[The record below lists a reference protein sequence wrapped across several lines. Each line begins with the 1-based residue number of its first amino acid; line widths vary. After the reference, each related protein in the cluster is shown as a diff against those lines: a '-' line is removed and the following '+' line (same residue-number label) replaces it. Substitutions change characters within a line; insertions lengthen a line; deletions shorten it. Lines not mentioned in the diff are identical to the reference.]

1 MQRAAFGSTKWKCP
15 CLHMSSPS
23 SSLATWILH
32 VLGRQTFLHSHPEV
46 FSKGYHQHCARTSWV
61 IRSYLFAAATS
72 KEPNLQYLTITNPKH
87 EHTATPQLP
96 LRISEYCMHTLYLSF
111 SVGAYF
117 QVDSCQCLQSLFVAC
132 QFWFDYRLG
141 SPISLHFELPG
152 VKRTIQKYQR
162 HPHLLRYLK
171 PFRT

>member
-1 MQRAAFGSTKWKCP
+1 
-15 CLHMSSPS
+15 MSSPS

-87 EHTATPQLP
+87 KHTATLQLP
-96 LRISEYCMHTLYLSF
+96 LCIFECCMHTLYLSF

-132 QFWFDYRLG
+132 QFVFWLSTWLSNF
-141 SPISLHFELPG
+141 SPLWTSRCEENNPKISKASTPLAVLEAFSDVTPAKG
-152 VKRTIQKYQR
+152 VGAD
-162 HPHLLRYLK
+162 PVSGC
-171 PFRT
+171 F